1 MESPEEK
8 ESWTFVTT
16 KKRRSAAQR
25 KSKTHTPLAA
35 KSPVH
40 APQPTQTRESY
51 LTVAEI
57 KADHQ
62 RIKEQWLNSSCCRNL
77 KKLMTSREY
86 DHVPSTAVCLG
97 IGSFDPPDGSWQVKR
112 RTHAQLA
119 AFQTLL
125 ELLNE
130 RATEPI
136 RCVFQEPYFTEADR
150 EFLEGM
156 AYEIVDSPHGYKSV
170 DEHTFLYGIHLYK
183 ETYSDAI
190 ADHIPAIFIGTGWD
204 TWESCA
210 NPESFDW
217 KRIEEL
223 DQVCDKVNFPKDED
237 FYPAFTS
244 TVIHWR
250 KKLDKPVVADDV
262 ESALEKLTLSET

>member
-1 MESPEEK
+1 MVVFAMESLEEK

-16 KKRRSAAQR
+16 KKRRSVAHR
-25 KSKTHTPLAA
+25 KPNTQTPPAT
-35 KSPVH
+35 KSSVH
-40 APQPTQTRESY
+40 APQPTRDSY

-62 RIKEQWLNSSCCRNL
+62 RIREQWLNSSCCRNL
-77 KKLMTSREY
+77 KKLMTSRVS

-119 AFQTLL
+119 AFQTLV
-125 ELLNE
+125 ELMNE
-130 RATEPI
+130 RAAEPI
-136 RCVFQEPYFTEADR
+136 RCIFQEPYFTPADR
-150 EFLEGM
+150 EFLEEM

-204 TWESCA
+204 TWE
-210 NPESFDW
+210 
-217 KRIEEL
+217 K
-223 DQVCDKVNFPKDED
+223 
-237 FYPAFTS
+237 
-244 TVIHWR
+244 
-250 KKLDKPVVADDV
+250 
-262 ESALEKLTLSET
+262 

>member
-1 MESPEEK
+1 MLPLTEYHKAYRCQVITFVMESPEEK

-16 KKRRSAAQR
+16 KKRRSAANR
-25 KSKTHTPLAA
+25 KPKTQTALAA

-40 APQPTQTRESY
+40 APPPPTPTKDSY
-51 LTVAEI
+51 LTVDEI

-62 RIKEQWLNSSCCRNL
+62 RIREQWLNSSCCRNL
-77 KKLMTSREY
+77 KKLMTSRAS

-119 AFQTLL
+119 AFQTLV

-130 RATEPI
+130 RATDPI
-136 RCVFQEPYFTEADR
+136 RCIFQEPYSTRADN

-156 AYEIVDSPHGYKSV
+156 GYEIVDSPHGYKSI

-190 ADHIPAIFIGTGWD
+190 ANHIPAIFVGTGWD
-204 TWESCA
+204 TWE
-210 NPESFDW
+210 
-217 KRIEEL
+217 R
-223 DQVCDKVNFPKDED
+223 
-237 FYPAFTS
+237 
-244 TVIHWR
+244 
-250 KKLDKPVVADDV
+250 
-262 ESALEKLTLSET
+262 